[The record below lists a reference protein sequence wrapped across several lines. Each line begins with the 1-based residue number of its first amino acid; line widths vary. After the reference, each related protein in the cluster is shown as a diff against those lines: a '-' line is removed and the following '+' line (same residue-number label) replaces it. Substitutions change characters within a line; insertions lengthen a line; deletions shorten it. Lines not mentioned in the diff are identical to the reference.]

1 MIRLIFSLF
10 LIPIFIFAS
19 TIDTKIAQNQKILD
33 SSKKN
38 KDNTTVSKMDSKQQS
53 QTQIYQNLKK
63 IL

>member
-38 KDNTTVSKMDSKQQS
+38 KDNTTV
-53 QTQIYQNLKK
+53 
-63 IL
+63 